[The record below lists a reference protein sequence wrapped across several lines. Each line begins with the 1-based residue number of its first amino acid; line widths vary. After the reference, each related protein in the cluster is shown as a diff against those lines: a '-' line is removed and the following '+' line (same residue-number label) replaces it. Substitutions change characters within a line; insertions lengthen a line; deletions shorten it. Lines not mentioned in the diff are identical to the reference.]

1 MRCHTSNIIFW
12 SVLFAN
18 VIYAEH
24 TVCYVIFAWHDS
36 AVVDIPKHGQCNRAC
51 LELT

>member
-12 SVLFAN
+12 SVPFAN

-24 TVCYVIFAWHDS
+24 TVCYFIFAWHDS
-36 AVVDIPKHGQCNRAC
+36 AVVDKPKHGQCNRTY
-51 LELT
+51 LELP